1 MEIQTGALI
10 IVLAYMVGMMI
21 IGYVVGKINI
31 KGSADYLVAGRRM
44 GLFMVAFS
52 LSANNIGGGSTT
64 GLAQKA
70 FGAWG
75 ISAIWYVLAAS
86 LAMIPLAYFAP
97 KIRKTMAVTIPEVV
111 GRRFGKLS
119 SNFTAVLSVLSLF
132 CLTSSQIGA
141 SGAVINALIPS
152 IPLNVCLLL
161 AGFVTIFYTTFGGMI
176 ADQVSDL
183 IQFGIILVG
192 LAIATPIV
200 LKYAGGWQAISAAL
214 PGEKL
219 NMTQI
224 GWASI
229 IGYFFNYFCTFLC
242 GPEMVSRFETCK
254 DEKTAVRASFLCA
267 ILMAAMSIFPTLLG
281 LAAFALKDQLPGL
294 AENGSNAMMVVTGA
308 YAPGI
313 ITGLI
318 SAAIICATMSSAD
331 SNLLCMSTMIIN
343 DIYPGFGGK
352 KKLED
357 KQVIFY
363 TRLCNVI
370 AALIAMGISMFGVS
384 LVAMNTFAFGIRCA
398 GPFAANIA
406 GTTRD
411 AIDSYFEN
419 ESGKFLFIDTAG
431 MRRKSKVDD
440 AVEKYSNLRSIAA
453 IERADVCLILIDANE
468 GVTEQDTKVAGLAHE
483 AGKACIIVVN
493 KWDTV
498 EKDTNTMDEKT
509 AEVRRDLSYM
519 TYAPVVFISA
529 LTGQRVD
536 KLFDM
541 IVAVSNQNSMRI
553 TTGMLN
559 NILEDATAR
568 VQPPTDKGRRLKI
581 YYITQVGVKPP
592 HFVFFCNDSRLFHFS
607 YQRYLENQ
615 IRAVFGLTGTPIRIT
630 IRQKG
635 DKEDM

>member
-1 MEIQTGALI
+1 MEIQTDALI
-10 IVLAYMVGMMI
+10 IVLAYMVGMMVV
-21 IGYVVGKINI
+21 GFVVGKINI

-52 LSANNIGGGSTT
+52 LSANNIGGGCTT

-70 FGAWG
+70 FGDWG

-119 SNFTAVLSVLSLF
+119 SNFTAILSVLSLF

-141 SGAVINALIPS
+141 SGAVIHALIPS
-152 IPLNVCLLL
+152 IPANVCLLL

-200 LKYAGGWQAISAAL
+200 LKHAGGWAAISAAL

-219 NMTQI
+219 NFTQI

-254 DEKTAVRASFLCA
+254 DEKTAVRASLLCA
-267 ILMAAMSIFPTLLG
+267 ILMAAMAIFPTLLG
-281 LAAFALKDQLPGL
+281 LAAFALQDKLEL
-294 AENGSNAMMVVTGA
+294 AEKGADAMMVVTGA

-352 KKLED
+352 KKLND
-357 KQVIFY
+357 KQTIFY

-370 AALIAMGISMFGVS
+370 AALIAMCIAMFKVP
-384 LVAMNTFAFGIRCA
+384 LTTMNTFAFGIRCA
-398 GPFAANIA
+398 GPFAAY
-406 GTTRD
+406 G
-411 AIDSYFEN
+411 
-419 ESGKFLFIDTAG
+419 L
-431 MRRKSKVDD
+431 
-440 AVEKYSNLRSIAA
+440 
-453 IERADVCLILIDANE
+453 
-468 GVTEQDTKVAGLAHE
+468 GLAVPN
-483 AGKACIIVVN
+483 ATKNSGLISIFTGTIAFVV
-493 KWDTV
+493 WQFL
-498 EKDTNTMDEKT
+498 
-509 AEVRRDLSYM
+509 AEGGTLFFM
-519 TYAPVVFISA
+519 MPVVFGSLVSVITFCVVNLIERSRGVPAAPSA
-529 LTGQRVD
+529 YVVEEA
-536 KLFDM
+536 K
-541 IVAVSNQNSMRI
+541 
-553 TTGMLN
+553 
-559 NILEDATAR
+559 
-568 VQPPTDKGRRLKI
+568 
-581 YYITQVGVKPP
+581 
-592 HFVFFCNDSRLFHFS
+592 
-607 YQRYLENQ
+607 
-615 IRAVFGLTGTPIRIT
+615 
-630 IRQKG
+630 
-635 DKEDM
+635 

>member
-1 MEIQTGALI
+1 MEIQTGALV
-10 IVLAYMVGMMI
+10 IVLAYMVGMMVV
-21 IGYVVGKINI
+21 GYVVGKINI

-75 ISAIWYVLAAS
+75 VSAIWYVLAAS

-97 KIRKTMAVTIPEVV
+97 KIRKTMAITIPEVV

-141 SGAVINALIPS
+141 SGAVINALIPT

-200 LKYAGGWQAISAAL
+200 LKHAGGWAAISAAL

-267 ILMAAMSIFPTLLG
+267 ILMAAMAVFPTLLG

-294 AENGSNAMMVVTGA
+294 AENGSNAMMVVTGT

-313 ITGLI
+313 VTGLI

-352 KKLED
+352 KKLND
-357 KQVIFY
+357 KQTIFY
-363 TRLCNVI
+363 TRACNVV
-370 AALIAMGISMFGVS
+370 AALVAMGISMFGVS

-398 GPFAANIA
+398 GPFAAY
-406 GTTRD
+406 G
-411 AIDSYFEN
+411 
-419 ESGKFLFIDTAG
+419 L
-431 MRRKSKVDD
+431 
-440 AVEKYSNLRSIAA
+440 
-453 IERADVCLILIDANE
+453 
-468 GVTEQDTKVAGLAHE
+468 GLAVP
-483 AGKACIIVVN
+483 KATKNSGMISIFTGTIAFVV
-493 KWDTV
+493 WQL
-498 EKDTNTMDEKT
+498 
-509 AEVRRDLSYM
+509 LSNGGTLWFM
-519 TYAPVVFISA
+519 MPVVFGSLVSVITFYVVNLIEWKRGVPAAPSA
-529 LTGQRVD
+529 Y
-536 KLFDM
+536 
-541 IVAVSNQNSMRI
+541 AV
-553 TTGMLN
+553 
-559 NILEDATAR
+559 EEA
-568 VQPPTDKGRRLKI
+568 K
-581 YYITQVGVKPP
+581 
-592 HFVFFCNDSRLFHFS
+592 
-607 YQRYLENQ
+607 
-615 IRAVFGLTGTPIRIT
+615 
-630 IRQKG
+630 
-635 DKEDM
+635 